1 MTRSVQEAAFPPD
14 VGDTVAA
21 GGFEVAI
28 LLGRGMPLG
37 EQKRTLAEI
46 GQALVARGLVGR
58 VEIAFAEMSA
68 PSLET
73 VLGGLLAEGVSSCV
87 VIPVIVPFDRNL
99 RGWLGR
105 WLSRWTTDGAG
116 AMRIVLADP
125 VDGVADLLAPV
136 ASAFTRALPR
146 DDVRVAIKPLK
157 IKAGASRI
165 PDVARVA
172 LVCLGPRCVQAG
184 GFEIY
189 DRLRRRFGPHKPD
202 GLNDQPL
209 LCLRTNC
216 QGPCNFA
223 PLVAVQPDN
232 IWYGQLSAEGIDR
245 IADEHF
251 GRGGPPLMEWALMP
265 GARLRHADGSLVE
278 PDLPFSKAAAGDI
291 RIERLFVRKAMAE
304 ENALAAFMDIAN
316 VGANDDELVSVACAL
331 TQRIAVHDATAHR
344 ATGLG
349 HHELLAGQGLPLSL
363 ASGSTVR
370 LAPGRLH
377 MMMLDVQGPPEPG
390 GQLDLSFTFRRMGRV
405 DVRCF
410 VHAFD

>member
-1 MTRSVQEAAFPPD
+1 MTIPTRDAAFMP
-14 VGDTVAA
+14 GAEDTVAA
-21 GGFEVAI
+21 GSFEVAI

-37 EQKRTLAEI
+37 EQKRSLAEI
-46 GQALVARGLVGR
+46 GKELVARGLVGR
-58 VEIAFAEMSA
+58 FEIAFAEMSA

-73 VLGGLLAEGVSSCV
+73 VLSALLAEGVGSCV

-116 AMRIVLADP
+116 SMRVVLADP

-136 ASAFTRALPR
+136 ASAFERALSR

-172 LVCLGPRCVQAG
+172 LVCLGPRCAQAG
-184 GFEIY
+184 GFDIY

-202 GLNDQPL
+202 GLNDEPL

-232 IWYGQLSAEGIDR
+232 IWYGQLSPEGIDR
-245 IADEHF
+245 IADEHL
-251 GRGGPPLMEWALMP
+251 GRGGPPLMQWALKP
-265 GARLRHADGSLVE
+265 GARLRHADGSLAE
-278 PDLPFSKAAAGDI
+278 PDLPFAAATAGDI
-291 RIERLFVRKAMAE
+291 RIERLFLRKAMAE
-304 ENALAAFMDIAN
+304 ENALAAFMDIEN
-316 VGANDDELVSVACAL
+316 VGANDDELVSIACTL
-331 TQRIAVHDATAHR
+331 TERIAIHDARAHR

-349 HHELLAGQGLPLSL
+349 HHELQVGQGLPLSL
-363 ASGSTVR
+363 APRSTIR

-377 MMMLDVQGPPEPG
+377 LMMLDVRDVPEPG
-390 GQLDLSFTFRRMGRV
+390 GQLDLAFTFRRMGRV
-405 DVRCF
+405 DVRCY
-410 VHAFD
+410 VHALE